1 MPHDAHPSAPHA
13 APPSRSVWRDTP
25 QRFGRISRGLHW
37 GMALLF
43 AWQFAGML
51 AKVTLG
57 KDAVLT
63 STLAGAHAHVGLLL
77 LVLMAVRGLW
87 GWTNLGH
94 RPRHAAGAL
103 GLASWLGHLSL
114 YALMLIVPF
123 LALLRMLGNN
133 RPFSWFGV
141 IPLNDGLGEKVEWMV
156 APASALH
163 GVLGWVLL
171 ALIVGHV
178 LMVLVHRWVWKDDV
192 AQRMLGRIQ
201 P

>member
-1 MPHDAHPSAPHA
+1 MPHDAHPSATHA
-13 APPSRSVWRDTP
+13 AHPSHSVWRDTP

-43 AWQFAGML
+43 VWQFSGMV

-57 KDAVLT
+57 KDAALT

-77 LVLMAVRGLW
+77 LVLMAVRGIW
-87 GWTNLGH
+87 GWANLGH

-103 GLASWLGHLSL
+103 GLASWLGHVSL

-133 RPFSWFGV
+133 QPFSWFGV
-141 IPLNDGLGEKVEWMV
+141 IPLNDGLGEKVDWMV

-178 LMVLVHRWVWKDDV
+178 LMVLVHSWVWKDDV

-201 P
+201 S